1 MARRAAMAI
10 APLGLGAA
18 AAVPRAASLHPRVAA
33 VRRPG
38 AGRTGAPAIGIA
50 AAVLRAVTRRLA
62 VADSRRTAEGESG

>member
-1 MARRAAMAI
+1 MAI

-33 VRRPG
+33 VRRG
-38 AGRTGAPAIGIA
+38 GRTGAPAIGIA

-62 VADSRRTAEGESG
+62 VADSRRTAEGESESG

>member
-1 MARRAAMAI
+1 MAI

-18 AAVPRAASLHPRVAA
+18 AAVPRAASLHSRVAA

-38 AGRTGAPAIGIA
+38 ADRTGAPAIGIA

-62 VADSRRTAEGESG
+62 VADSRRTVEGESG